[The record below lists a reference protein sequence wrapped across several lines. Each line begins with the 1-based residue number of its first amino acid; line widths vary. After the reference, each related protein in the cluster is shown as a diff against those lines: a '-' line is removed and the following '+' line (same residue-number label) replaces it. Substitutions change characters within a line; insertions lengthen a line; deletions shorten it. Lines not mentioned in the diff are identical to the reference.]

1 MSESEFQS
9 ENVFPGPPRAEIP
22 GFEPELVVEDR
33 WDRLIREAR
42 ADPEWAG
49 VLDRPPLPESGAPR
63 QKPELELNPEWE
75 RFGFRGQVAK
85 LLFERGLKRK
95 AVRFANCG
103 RLGRPGA
110 CSRYPFEHKFFKRH
124 GCSVIF
130 CRECGAQER
139 RRLMAEYLPAVLA
152 VVLEPS
158 PDGRLLHGWVLARM
172 NLTLR
177 SDGTEITPDRVR
189 RMNEAAKRTVRK
201 SVGSRSGYGLLF
213 CDEVGFESR
222 GHVLERK
229 AGGLNLHLH
238 GLYFGPRLD
247 WEKTRDL
254 WAVETR
260 KGFGVES
267 FGFWIRSIRI
277 LRGDLEGAV
286 RHALNH
292 LLKYV
297 SKPPAVSPERL
308 ASLIAAF
315 DRTRRVHGLGLFHG
329 KKPKHEK
336 EDCPCP
342 KCRTMGVPSVIFFEG
357 RSLPN
362 GGCIPRLVSVE
373 DLIREGYEELGAAG
387 RSAVL
392 SMGVAREE
400 SWGNSS

>member
-1 MSESEFQS
+1 MSEA
-9 ENVFPGPPRAEIP
+9 ENVVCVYDGS
-22 GFEPELVVEDR
+22 V
-33 WDRLIREAR
+33 RLDAAREAYWASLIEEAR
-42 ADPEWAG
+42 SDPEWCE
-49 VLDRPPLPESGAPR
+49 VLDRGPLSEDEQRHWPE
-63 QKPELELNPEWE
+63 PEFNPEWE
-75 RFGFRGQVAK
+75 RFGFRGRVAK

-103 RLGRPGA
+103 RLGRPGV
-110 CSRYPFEHKFFKRH
+110 CSRYPDEHKFYRRH
-124 GCSVIF
+124 GCGVVF
-130 CRECGAQER
+130 CKECGDQER
-139 RRLMAEYLPAVLA
+139 RRLIGEYLPVVLA
-152 VVLEPS
+152 VVLERS
-158 PDGRLLHGWVLARM
+158 PDGRLPHGWVLARI
-172 NLTLR
+172 NFTLR
-177 SDGTEITPDRVR
+177 SDGNEITPDGVR
-189 RMNEAAKRTVRK
+189 KMNEAVKRTVRK
-201 SVGSRSGYGLLF
+201 SVGSRSGYGLLY
-213 CDEVGFESR
+213 CDEVGFETR

-229 AGGLNLHLH
+229 ASGLNLHLH

-254 WAVETR
+254 WAAETR
-260 KGFGVES
+260 KEFGVES
-267 FGFWIRSIRI
+267 LGFWIRSIRI

-315 DRTRRVHGLGLFHG
+315 DGARRVHGLGLFHG
-329 KKPKHEK
+329 KKPKREK
-336 EDCPCP
+336 KDCPCP
-342 KCRTMGVPSVIFFEG
+342 KCKAAGIPSIVSFEG

-362 GGCIPRLVSVE
+362 GGCIPRLVPVRE
-373 DLIREGYEELGAAG
+373 LISGGYEELGAVG

>member
-1 MSESEFQS
+1 MSGKA
-9 ENVFPGPPRAEIP
+9 ENSILVYD
-22 GFEPELVVEDR
+22 PEAALFDLER
-33 WDRLIREAR
+33 EAYWSRLIEEAR
-42 ADPEWAG
+42 QDPEYRE
-49 VLDRPPLPESGAPR
+49 VLDREPSAPFEGKCARPE
-63 QKPELELNPEWE
+63 PEYNPEWE

-103 RLGRPGA
+103 RLGCPGV

-124 GCSVIF
+124 GCGVIF
-130 CRECGAQER
+130 CRECGGQER
-139 RRLMAEYLPAVLA
+139 GRLIGEYLPAVSKI
-152 VVLEPS
+152 VLEHS
-158 PDGRLLHGWVLARM
+158 LDGRLPQGWVVARL

-177 SDGTEITPDRVR
+177 SDGSEIKPDRVK
-189 RMNEAAKRTVRK
+189 RMNEAAKRTLRK
-201 SVGSRSGYGLLF
+201 SVGWRGGYGLLY
-213 CDEVGFESR
+213 CDEVGFETR
-222 GHVLERK
+222 GHVLERT

-247 WEKTRDL
+247 WKKTRDL
-254 WAVETR
+254 WAAETR
-260 KGFGVES
+260 EVFGVES
-267 FGFWIRSIRI
+267 LGFWIRSIRV

-308 ASLIAAF
+308 ASLIRAF

-329 KKPKHEK
+329 GKPPREKK
-336 EDCPCP
+336 DRPCP
-342 KCRTMGVPSVIFFEG
+342 KCKAVGIPSVVSFEG
-357 RSLPN
+357 HPLPN
-362 GGCIPRLVSVE
+362 GGCVPQLVPIE

-392 SMGVAREE
+392 SMGVARED
-400 SWGNSS
+400 SWGESP